1 MTAQI
6 ISLADYRNTKDVTA
20 DPVAATV
27 PGSTAVALPR
37 VAPRV
42 SSATVVKSS
51 EATIVTAT
59 AALSAACKEMAMNLA
74 LLMTHAEA
82 ACHSIGDIG
91 STAEAL
97 VRTGADLRQVAD
109 SFKDD
114 HNRMSGEL
122 AAVGLAG
129 ATV

>member
-6 ISLADYRNTKDVTA
+6 ISLADYRNPKDVAA
-20 DPVAATV
+20 DPVVATV

-37 VAPRV
+37 VAPAV

-109 SFKDD
+109 NFKDD

-122 AAVGLAG
+122 AAAGLAG
-129 ATV
+129 GTL

>member
-6 ISLADYRNTKDVTA
+6 ISLADYRNPKDVAA

-37 VAPRV
+37 VAPAA

-97 VRTGADLRQVAD
+97 VKTGADLRQVAD
-109 SFKDD
+109 TFKDD
-114 HNRMSGEL
+114 HNRMSDEL
-122 AAVGLAG
+122 AAAGWAG